1 MLDFK
6 SHLNDSQRAAVT
18 TVNGPIVVIAGAGS
32 GKTRVI
38 AYRVLYLV
46 QNKISPNSIL
56 LLTFTRRAAKTMLDR
71 AAKHEIR
78 CKNVEGGTFHSFA
91 YKMLK
96 RYAKYIGF
104 TDSFSVLDEGD
115 SEEAIHKCC
124 NNLGFFERDI
134 RFPRKDTL
142 KKIISMSIN
151 KNISFEGV
159 LMKEYP
165 HLIDY
170 SSDIEKLW
178 EKYTEYKIN
187 KNYADFDD
195 LLLYLSILLKI
206 SDIQTIFSNKYRYI
220 MVDEYQDTNTL
231 QGNITH
237 LLAIKHRNV
246 MVVGDD
252 AQSIY
257 GFRGS
262 SHENIMNFPK
272 IFPECK
278 EFKLEENYRSTQS
291 ILDIANSVLENM
303 VNKYSKCLVS
313 ANKRIGNKPQLKFF
327 KNQYSEAEWVASK
340 IKELFDEGI
349 LFNKQAVL
357 YRSAFISIPLQV
369 ELTKRNIPFQVFG
382 GRKFSETAHVK
393 DIISHLKVIVNPR
406 DELAWNRVLMLITGI
421 GPIIAGKLV
430 EEILALSNLKEI
442 IEKVIFKYNKKY
454 KFSEELIKLGSTLK
468 SIHKGNLTVA
478 DQFEIILDY
487 YNPIL
492 KNKFDD
498 WNRRIN
504 DLITLN
510 QICARYNSLEDFLL
524 DLALEPPEK
533 GVVGIDATVP
543 DDEKPLTLSTI
554 HSAKGLEWESV
565 FFIGLIDGVLPSSY
579 SLNHQEDIEEEHR
592 LFYVGITRAR
602 NHLFLSLHHEGT
614 RGGISH
620 FNKASRFIN
629 VPNVLSNLEIISE
642 KKKEPTYVYEE
653 PKKIEPIYDKKSLLE
668 KILDIFK

>member
-1 MLDFK
+1 
-6 SHLNDSQRAAVT
+6 
-18 TVNGPIVVIAGAGS
+18 
-32 GKTRVI
+32 
-38 AYRVLYLV
+38 
-46 QNKISPNSIL
+46 
-56 LLTFTRRAAKTMLDR
+56 
-71 AAKHEIR
+71 
-78 CKNVEGGTFHSFA
+78 
-91 YKMLK
+91 
-96 RYAKYIGF
+96 
-104 TDSFSVLDEGD
+104 
-115 SEEAIHKCC
+115 
-124 NNLGFFERDI
+124 
-134 RFPRKDTL
+134 
-142 KKIISMSIN
+142 
-151 KNISFEGV
+151 
-159 LMKEYP
+159 
-165 HLIDY
+165 
-170 SSDIEKLW
+170 
-178 EKYTEYKIN
+178 
-187 KNYADFDD
+187 
-195 LLLYLSILLKI
+195 
-206 SDIQTIFSNKYRYI
+206 
-220 MVDEYQDTNTL
+220 
-231 QGNITH
+231 
-237 LLAIKHRNV
+237 
-246 MVVGDD
+246 
-252 AQSIY
+252 
-257 GFRGS
+257 
-262 SHENIMNFPK
+262 
-272 IFPECK
+272 
-278 EFKLEENYRSTQS
+278 
-291 ILDIANSVLENM
+291 
-303 VNKYSKCLVS
+303 
-313 ANKRIGNKPQLKFF
+313 
-327 KNQYSEAEWVASK
+327 
-340 IKELFDEGI
+340 
-349 LFNKQAVL
+349 
-357 YRSAFISIPLQV
+357 
-369 ELTKRNIPFQVFG
+369 
-382 GRKFSETAHVK
+382 
-393 DIISHLKVIVNPR
+393 
-406 DELAWNRVLMLITGI
+406 MLITGI
-421 GPIIAGKLV
+421 GPKIAGKLV